1 MKETARRALRLAAP
15 LLLAACASAPDP
27 ESPPVEGAVA
37 EAEVRA
43 VRAPDSIIVDGR
55 ASEEAWTRAPE
66 TVVALEGVAGPSSC
80 RVKAVVHRGTLFLL
94 VRWED
99 PTEDRVHKP
108 RVAAPGGGW
117 TAGPEREDVLAVAFA
132 LEGPFT
138 ANMLS
143 PVDAAWDVWHWK
155 AGRTDPSGHAMDRTH
170 RMTLEDPGGKRHAQA
185 LPDGT
190 TVYITRPEDAG
201 DGVTRELPEP
211 PAGAPSPSPRYE
223 AAAPSGSA
231 GDVLARGTWNAGTW
245 TVELA
250 RALRTGHPD
259 DRDLESAGG
268 LDVPFALAILDR
280 AEDEDHAASGM
291 LLLRLPSWER
301 PYFDPGEYL
310 VRPGSGYPGEDW
322 RGSGRGR

>member
-1 MKETARRALRLAAP
+1 MSK
-15 LLLAACASAPDP
+15 SK
-27 ESPPVEGAVA
+27 S
-37 EAEVRA
+37 
-43 VRAPDSIIVDGR
+43 
-55 ASEEAWTRAPE
+55 
-66 TVVALEGVAGPSSC
+66 
-80 RVKAVVHRGTLFLL
+80 
-94 VRWED
+94 
-99 PTEDRVHKP
+99 
-108 RVAAPGGGW
+108 
-117 TAGPEREDVLAVAFA
+117 
-132 LEGPFT
+132 
-138 ANMLS
+138 LS
-143 PVDAAWDVWHWK
+143 PGAYD
-155 AGRTDPSGHAMDRTH
+155 
-170 RMTLEDPGGKRHAQA
+170 L
-185 LPDGT
+185 LNGT
-190 TVYITRPEDAG
+190 TVHVTRPEDAG

-211 PAGAPSPSPRYE
+211 AAGAPSPSPRYE

-231 GDVLARGTWNAGTW
+231 GDVLARGTWNAGAW

-310 VRPGSGYPGEDW
+310 VRPAGGFPGEDW